1 MDKIHVTSEIN
12 KLKKILLHRPG
23 NELLNLTPNMLDTLL
38 FDDILDLNKAVVE
51 HDTFAK
57 ILVDHGVE
65 VVYLED
71 LMTETLQYNPHLK
84 KQFISD
90 FISEASIINSKDST
104 LVCDYLMNIS
114 DFKQLVLKTMAGI
127 TVNEL
132 NKYFNSNIVS
142 QDCDSHLVV
151 NPMPNLYFTRDP
163 FVSIGNNISINK
175 MYAQTRQRETIYSDY
190 IFRFHPLF
198 KETVTN
204 LYGRNQKYHIEGGD
218 ILNINETLLF
228 IGISQRTTI
237 EAIQELAH
245 NIFFEDNTNK
255 IKTILAFSIPKARA
269 YMHLDTVLT
278 QIDYDAFVIHP
289 NIINNMQV
297 FEIVPNHQNKTL
309 NVTKID
315 GELNQIIAKYMKLKQ
330 VRLFPCGGGDMLVA
344 DREQWSDGANTLAI
358 DAKKSLFIKEIT

>member
-1 MDKIHVTSEIN
+1 
-12 KLKKILLHRPG
+12 
-23 NELLNLTPNMLDTLL
+23 MLDTL

-71 LMTETLQYNPHLK
+71 LIAETLQYNPHLK

-90 FISEASIINSKDST
+90 FISEASIINSQDSA

-163 FVSIGNNISINK
+163 FCVYWK
-175 MYAQTRQRETIYSDY
+175 QY
-190 IFRFHPLF
+190 I
-198 KETVTN
+198 
-204 LYGRNQKYHIEGGD
+204 D
-218 ILNINETLLF
+218 
-228 IGISQRTTI
+228 
-237 EAIQELAH
+237 
-245 NIFFEDNTNK
+245 
-255 IKTILAFSIPKARA
+255 
-269 YMHLDTVLT
+269 
-278 QIDYDAFVIHP
+278 
-289 NIINNMQV
+289 
-297 FEIVPNHQNKTL
+297 
-309 NVTKID
+309 
-315 GELNQIIAKYMKLKQ
+315 
-330 VRLFPCGGGDMLVA
+330 
-344 DREQWSDGANTLAI
+344 
-358 DAKKSLFIKEIT
+358 